1 MKIVVVGDTLLDEDI
16 DGVAERFQPDAPVP
30 VVDVRN
36 RRSRAGG
43 AGLVA
48 QLLLHDGH
56 EVTLVTALSADAPS
70 ERLRGHL
77 EGIRVVAGLLPAP
90 TPVKTR
96 LRAAGQ
102 PVARIDDGCGEPVLP
117 HVTREMLTAIAE
129 ADAIIVS
136 DYGRALT
143 NHPEIRVALH
153 RRGTRVPLVWD
164 PHPRGADPVPS
175 ARLVTP
181 NLSEAAKA
189 AGTPVEAAS
198 AAEAAA
204 RLRERWG
211 CIAVS
216 VTLGPE
222 GALLF
227 DADHAPALIPA
238 RPVDAADACGAG
250 DRFAASALL
259 ALAAG
264 DPLPAAVRNGVDAAG
279 DFLAAGGVAALGAT
293 GLPRARATGADAFAV
308 AEQVRSS
315 GGTVVATGGCFDLLH
330 AGHVRTLNA
339 ARGLGDCLIVCLN
352 SDDSVRRLK
361 GAERPLISE
370 HDRVELLTALACVDA
385 VVVFEEDGPQAVLDR
400 LRPDVWVKGG
410 DYSAQSLPEAE
421 LVESWGGQVLTL
433 PYHLGRSTTA
443 LAEAIARVG

>member
-30 VVDVRN
+30 VVDVHT

-48 QLLLHDGH
+48 RMLQHDGH
-56 EVTLVTALSADAPS
+56 DVHLVTALSADEPA
-70 ERLRGHL
+70 ERLRQHL
-77 EGIRVVAGLLPAP
+77 DGVHLVAGLLPAP

-102 PVARIDDGCGEPVLP
+102 PVARIDDGCGDPVLP
-117 HVTREMLTAIAE
+117 HVTREMLTTIAE

-143 NHPEIRVALH
+143 AHPEIRVALH
-153 RRGTRVPLVWD
+153 RRGTQVPLVWD

-181 NLSEAAKA
+181 NLAEAAKA
-189 AGTPVEAAS
+189 AGTGADAA
-198 AAEAAA
+198 AAAAAGA

-211 CIAVS
+211 CSALVI
-216 VTLGPE
+216 TLGSE
-222 GALLF
+222 GALLL

-250 DRFAASALL
+250 DRFAASVLL
-259 ALAAG
+259 ALAA
-264 DPLPAAVRNGVDAAG
+264 DAELPNAVRSAVDAAG
-279 DFLAAGGVAALGAT
+279 DFLAAGGVAALGAA
-293 GLPRARATGADAFAV
+293 GLPRASASADAFTV
-308 AEQVRSS
+308 AERVRSS

-330 AGHVRTLNA
+330 AGHVRTLTA
-339 ARGLGDCLIVCLN
+339 ARALGDCLIVCLN

-361 GAERPLISE
+361 GPERPLISE
-370 HDRVELLTALACVDA
+370 PDRVELLTALGCVDA
-385 VVVFEEDGPQAVLDR
+385 VVVFAEDGPQAVLDQ
-400 LRPDVWVKGG
+400 LRPDIWVKGG
-410 DYSAQSLPEAE
+410 DYSAQSLPETD
-421 LVESWGGQVLTL
+421 LVESWGGSVLTL

-443 LAEAIARVG
+443 LADAIARVG

>member
-1 MKIVVVGDTLLDEDI
+1 MNIVVVGDTLLDEDI

-30 VVDVRN
+30 VVDVQSRQ
-36 RRSRAGG
+36 SRAGG

-48 QLLLHDGH
+48 RMLLHDGH
-56 EVTLVTALSADAPS
+56 EVTLVTALSADAPA
-70 ERLRGHL
+70 ERLREHL
-77 EGIRVVAGLLPAP
+77 DGIRVVAGALPAP

-96 LRAAGQ
+96 LRAGGQ
-102 PVARIDDGCGEPVLP
+102 PVARIDDGCGDPVLP
-117 HVTREMLTAIAE
+117 HITREMITAISE

-143 NHPEIRVALH
+143 AHPEIRVALH
-153 RRGTRVPLVWD
+153 RRGARVPLVWD

-189 AGTPVEAAS
+189 AGTAPDPASATEAAG
-198 AAEAAA
+198 

-211 CIAVS
+211 CIAIS
-216 VTLGPE
+216 VTLGSQ
-222 GALLF
+222 GALLL

-238 RPVDAADACGAG
+238 RPVEAADACGAG
-250 DRFAASALL
+250 DRYAASALV
-259 ALAAG
+259 ALAEG
-264 DPLPAAVRNGVDAAG
+264 EPLPEAVRRGVDAAG
-279 DFLAAGGVAALGAT
+279 GFLAAGGVAALGAT
-293 GLPRARATGADAFAV
+293 RLPRADAAGADAFAV
-308 AEQVRSS
+308 AEQARSA

-330 AGHVRTLNA
+330 AGHVRTLAA
-339 ARGLGDCLIVCLN
+339 ARELGDCLIVCLN

-361 GAERPLISE
+361 GAERPLITE
-370 HDRVELLTALACVDA
+370 RDRVELLTALSCVDA

-400 LRPDVWVKGG
+400 LRPDIWVKGG
-410 DYSAQSLPEAE
+410 DYSAQSLPEAA
-421 LVESWGGQVLTL
+421 LVESWGGRVLTL

-443 LAEAIARVG
+443 LADAIARVG

>member
-30 VVDVRN
+30 VVDVQSRQ
-36 RRSRAGG
+36 SRAGG

-48 QLLLHDGH
+48 RMLLHDGH
-56 EVTLVTALSADAPS
+56 DVTLVTALSADAPA
-70 ERLRGHL
+70 ERLREHL
-77 EGIRVVAGLLPAP
+77 DGIRVVAGALPAP

-96 LRAAGQ
+96 LRAGGQ
-102 PVARIDDGCGEPVLP
+102 PVARIDDGCGDPVLP
-117 HVTREMLTAIAE
+117 HITRDMIASISE

-143 NHPEIRVALH
+143 EHPEIRVALH
-153 RRGTRVPLVWD
+153 RRGARVPLVWD

-175 ARLVTP
+175 TRLVTP

-189 AGTPVEAAS
+189 AGTAPEPDA

-211 CIAVS
+211 CIAIS
-216 VTLGPE
+216 VTLGSQ
-222 GALLF
+222 GALLL

-238 RPVDAADACGAG
+238 RPVEAADACGAG
-250 DRFAASALL
+250 DRYASSALI
-259 ALAAG
+259 ALGEAE
-264 DPLPAAVRNGVDAAG
+264 PLPEAGPRGDYAAVE
-279 DFLAAGGVAALGAT
+279 FLAPGGVAALGAAR
-293 GLPRARATGADAFAV
+293 LPRANAADADAFAV
-308 AEQVRSS
+308 AEQVRAS

-330 AGHVRTLNA
+330 AGHVRTLAA

-361 GAERPLISE
+361 GAERPLITE
-370 HDRVELLTALACVDA
+370 RDRVELLTALSCVDA

-400 LRPDVWVKGG
+400 LRPDIWVKGG
-410 DYSAQSLPEAE
+410 DYSAQSLPEAA
-421 LVESWGGQVLTL
+421 LVESWGGRVLTL

>member
-1 MKIVVVGDTLLDEDI
+1 MKIVIVGDTLLDEDI

-30 VVDVRN
+30 VVDVQT

-48 QLLLHDGH
+48 RLLQHDGH
-56 EVTLVTALSADAPS
+56 DVTLVTALSSDEPA
-70 ERLRGHL
+70 ERLRAHL
-77 EGIRVVAGLLPAP
+77 DGIHLVAGLLPAP

-102 PVARIDDGCGEPVLP
+102 PVARIDDGCGDPVLP
-117 HVTREMLTAIAE
+117 HITREMLGAIGE

-143 NHPEIRVALH
+143 AHPEIRVALH
-153 RRGTRVPLVWD
+153 RRGSRVPLVWD

-175 ARLVTP
+175 ASLVTP

-189 AGTPVEAAS
+189 AGTSADAAS
-198 AAEAAA
+198 AAGAAA

-211 CIAVS
+211 CAAVV
-216 VTLGPE
+216 VTLGSE
-222 GALLF
+222 GALLL

-264 DPLPAAVRNGVDAAG
+264 DSLPDAVRSAVDAAG
-279 DFLAAGGVAALGAT
+279 DFLSSGGVAALGAT
-293 GLPRARATGADAFAV
+293 GLPRARTAGADAFAI

-330 AGHVRTLNA
+330 AGHVRTLAA

-352 SDDSVRRLK
+352 SDESVRRLK
-361 GAERPLISE
+361 GDERPLISE
-370 HDRVELLTALACVDA
+370 HDRVELLTALSCVDA
-385 VVVFEEDGPQAVLDR
+385 VVVFTEDDPQAVLDR

-410 DYSAQSLPEAE
+410 DYSAQALPEAA
-421 LVESWGGQVLTL
+421 LVESWGGRVLTL